1 MSTATQHRAIA
12 IIGRPNTSPMA
23 DIAIST
29 IEGRFSMCLSYSV
42 QGSRLRNIAI
52 TSPMNISR
60 KQNVPIAKTIARYA
74 NQTPRPPITTHAI
87 TGATA

>member
-1 MSTATQHRAIA
+1 MQHRAIA

-29 IEGRFSMCLSYSV
+29 IEGRFSMTLSYSV

-60 KQNVPIAKTIARYA
+60 K
-74 NQTPRPPITTHAI
+74 
-87 TGATA
+87 